1 MLVKKSFFWEKT
13 YRRNKKHYKT
23 KEING
28 KKCLTLNSACG
39 DNKNN
44 KTYKAFCEQKILEVK
59 YTNEYPEINFFA
71 SLGGLPKK
79 IIEYFWLCNFDR
91 TKFSNCLK
99 YYEDHAKW
107 YYEYHKKAEDYI
119 CAKSKNWEYEQE
131 QRIILKDLIYPA
143 YEKEENRKANYKI
156 EDLQGLILGR
166 KVSLEDK
173 RKIIKI
179 MLNHC
184 NDKKIFNFYD
194 LYYST
199 ITNQL
204 KLKPCSEYLLY

>member
-1 MLVKKSFFWEKT
+1 MVKLCKLWIGICLI
-13 YRRNKKHYKT
+13 YKI

-39 DNKNN
+39 DNKSN
-44 KTYKAFCEQKILEVK
+44 KTYKVFCEREILEVK

-79 IIEYFWLCNFDR
+79 IIEDFWLCNFDR

-99 YYEDHAKW
+99 HYEDHTKW
-107 YYEYHKKAEDYI
+107 YYEYHKKAENYI
-119 CAKSKNWEYEQE
+119 CTKSINWKYEQE

-156 EDLQGLILGR
+156 KDLEGLIFGR
-166 KVSLEDK
+166 NVSLEDK

-179 MLNHC
+179 MLQHC
-184 NDKKIFNFYD
+184 DNKKIFKFYD
-194 LYYST
+194 LFYST
-199 ITNQL
+199 ITSQL
-204 KLKPCSEYLLY
+204 ELKPCSEYLLI